1 MQVDFKRFYSQDKN
15 IQTTDITKLI
25 QRMKSAYFLRFNSDD
40 L

>member
-1 MQVDFKRFYSQDKN
+1 MQVNFTKFYSQDKN
-15 IQTTDITKLI
+15 IQTTDITKL